1 MPERSHDWM
10 DQAVFDLKAAE
21 DNCAAGNYEW
31 TCFISQQAAE
41 KAMKALYQFLGG
53 EAWGH
58 SVEKLM
64 AGLDDSLE
72 ISHELLYHAKRLDR
86 LYIISRYP
94 DGLTYGTPHE
104 HFTREDA
111 EAAISSAGTILRF
124 SQNILA

>member
-1 MPERSHDWM
+1 MWLAIMNGH
-10 DQAVFDLKAAE
+10 VL
-21 DNCAAGNYEW
+21 
-31 TCFISQQAAE
+31 SQQAAE
-41 KAMKALYQFLGG
+41 KAMKALYQFFGG
-53 EAWGH
+53 EAWGN

-64 AGLDDSLE
+64 TGLDDSLE

-111 EAAISSAGTILRF
+111 EAAIGSAGTILRF